1 MFQSDIVLKSKDYV
15 KKLLAD
21 IDKKHWYFY
30 HNLGHTLNVFERAS
44 YLAYKEWLDE
54 EMQEIVQLAAIFHD
68 TWFKKQYDKNEIIWT
83 QIAEEFLKEN
93 NFPED
98 KIDIVKNVILAT
110 IPSKEAM
117 SHLEEIIKDADV
129 DNFWRDDFL
138 DKNDRLYEEFKR
150 FKKLDINQKTWLEKS
165 LKLLQKHKF
174 YTKTQVE
181 ERTEQ
186 FEQNKKEL
194 KNRLK
199 NM

>member
-1 MFQSDIVLKSKDYV
+1 
-15 KKLLAD
+15 
-21 IDKKHWYFY
+21 
-30 HNLGHTLNVFERAS
+30 
-44 YLAYKEWLDE
+44 
-54 EMQEIVQLAAIFHD
+54 
-68 TWFKKQYDKNEIIWT
+68 
-83 QIAEEFLKEN
+83 
-93 NFPED
+93 
-98 KIDIVKNVILAT
+98 
-110 IPSKEAM
+110 
-117 SHLEEIIKDADV
+117 
-129 DNFWRDDFL
+129 
-138 DKNDRLYEEFKR
+138 LYEEFKR